1 MLIGLLLCIALGLV
15 IYSRGVLDFKGT
27 LLASLMGFLVYY
39 FSGSLSWLFLLFVFL
54 FVSFAATKYRF
65 DQKKKLKVAESESG
79 RRSAVNVFANG
90 FAFTFFAVLF
100 YFYKS
105 DIFKAGY
112 LAALASVTA
121 DTLSSEM
128 GVLSRS
134 KPVLIT
140 TLRRVEPG
148 TDGGVTLLGE
158 LAGIAGAF
166 IIAISAW
173 ILGVANLA
181 FAVIACGIGGL
192 AGANMDSFLGA
203 TLERRRII
211 GNASVNLISSLFG
224 SIAGMVAVSFVGSGV
239 F

>member
-1 MLIGLLLCIALGLV
+1 MLIGLLLCIALGLF
-15 IYSRGVLDFKGT
+15 IYSRGVLDLKGT

-39 FSGSLSWLFLLFVFL
+39 FSGNLSWLLLLFVFL

-65 DQKKKLKVAESESG
+65 DLKKKLRVAESNSG
-79 RRSAVNVFANG
+79 RRSAVNVLANG
-90 FAFTFFAVLF
+90 FAFTFFAALF

-105 DIFKAGY
+105 NIFKAGY

-121 DTLSSEM
+121 DTLSSEV

-134 KPVLIT
+134 RPVLIT
-140 TLRRVEPG
+140 TLKRVEPG

-158 LAGIAGAF
+158 LAGITGAF
-166 IIAISAW
+166 TIAISAW
-173 ILGVANLA
+173 LLDVADLE
-181 FAVIACGIGGL
+181 FAIIACGIGGI
-192 AGANMDSFLGA
+192 AGANIDSLLGA
-203 TLERRRII
+203 TLERRKII

-224 SIAGMVAVSFVGSGV
+224 SIAGMLAISFAGFPV